1 MDMKKLIGI
10 LLIAFSLCAFGQ
22 DPDGHQYRKIDTPLI
37 NAYDIIVKK
46 PEKWT
51 DLYNIPEHPAL
62 SNISKE
68 DKDSIL
74 CVINERNILY
84 QKDSLMSSD
93 IFYIFKP
100 YFEYLRDID
109 PHYFVEIRSYAPG
122 YRRKDIRKVS
132 NSIIKYLPFNL
143 LNINDSLIVSTSVD
157 DKFQTGDL
165 ILAING
171 NKSEDILKYNYS
183 RRMNYPEDLLCM
195 YYSSSIQSSYDVLLN
210 RNGRIMDVNTSNWDK
225 DCYVK
230 IKQKEELENNVHFYS
245 DYQCGYIKISQ
256 FYPDNSRLIKQ
267 IGTIVKG
274 YKAKGAKSIILDL
287 RNNPGGNG
295 HKFAELLSIFIKRES
310 IPYMKEGYLQVS
322 KQTVNDYTSINQNDI
337 GHLIKIKDTDLCR
350 SIKLN
355 TKMYL
360 CEGID
365 LYVLMN
371 NQTGSI
377 AASFCNILQYNEAAK
392 LVGEPLLHNALKYGE
407 TIHIPNRFPCDDM
420 PAMMAESSVSTTEFH
435 EYSKSVDGVLY
446 PDISIPYVAKEYLD
460 GKDAM
465 LEQLLLHIENAE

>member
-1 MDMKKLIGI
+1 MKKMIGI
-10 LLIAFSLCAFGQ
+10 FFLAFPFCAFSQG
-22 DPDGHQYRKIDTPLI
+22 PDEHQYRKIDTPLI

-46 PEKWT
+46 PEKWN

-68 DKDSIL
+68 AKDSLL
-74 CVINERNILY
+74 CIINERSSIY
-84 QKDSLMSSD
+84 PKDSLVSSD

-100 YFEYLRDID
+100 YFEYLRNID
-109 PHYFVEIRSYAPG
+109 PHYFVEIRSYAPE
-122 YRRKDIRKVS
+122 YKLKDIRRINKKC
-132 NSIIKYLPFNL
+132 IKYLPFNL

-165 ILAING
+165 ILSIN
-171 NKSEDILKYNYS
+171 NHKTEDILKYNYS

-195 YYSSSIQSSYDVLLN
+195 YYSSSIQNSYDVVLN
-210 RNGRIMDVNTSNWDK
+210 RNGHTINVNSSNWDK
-225 DCYVK
+225 NCYVT
-230 IKQKEELENNVHFYS
+230 IKQKEEIENNAHFYP
-245 DYQCGYIKISQ
+245 DCQCGYIRISQ

-267 IGTIVKG
+267 INILIKE

-295 HKFAELLSIFIKRES
+295 HKFAELLSIFINKDS
-310 IPYMKEGYLQVS
+310 IPYIREGYLQVS
-322 KQTVNDYTSINQNDI
+322 QQTVDDYTYINQNDI
-337 GHLIKIKDTDLCR
+337 GHLIRIKDSDLCR
-350 SIKLN
+350 SIKLDN
-355 TKMYL
+355 KMYM
-360 CEGID
+360 CESIK

-377 AASFCNILQYNEAAK
+377 AASFCNILHYNNIAK

-407 TIHIPNRFPCDDM
+407 TIHTQNRFPCENI
-420 PAMMAESSVSTTEFH
+420 PAIFVESAVSTTEYN
-435 EYSKSVDGVLY
+435 EYSNSIDGVLY
-446 PDISIPYVAKEYLD
+446 PDIIIPYVAKDYLN

-465 LEQLLLHIENAE
+465 LEELLNIIRDGK